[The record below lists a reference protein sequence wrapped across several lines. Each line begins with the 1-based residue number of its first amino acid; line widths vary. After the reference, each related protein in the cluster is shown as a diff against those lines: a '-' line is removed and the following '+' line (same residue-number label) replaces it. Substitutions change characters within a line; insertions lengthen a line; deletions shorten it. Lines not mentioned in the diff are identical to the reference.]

1 MSNVSAEL
9 FLDRLTELWQ
19 LNERQRRSLAG
30 LGEKAIPALQDIQ
43 QTLQNLFP
51 HNPQLAELWPTTV
64 NKAFANRSP
73 LQVIEEEGLDGI
85 EQVRRFL
92 CLHHEA

>member
-1 MSNVSAEL
+1 MSHITPDL
-9 FLDRLTELWQ
+9 FLSRLAELWQ
-19 LNERQRRSLAG
+19 LNDRQRRSLTG
-30 LGEKAIPALQDIQ
+30 LGKEAVPALQDIH

-73 LQVIEEEGLDGI
+73 LQVIEDEGLEGV

-92 CLHHEA
+92 CLHH